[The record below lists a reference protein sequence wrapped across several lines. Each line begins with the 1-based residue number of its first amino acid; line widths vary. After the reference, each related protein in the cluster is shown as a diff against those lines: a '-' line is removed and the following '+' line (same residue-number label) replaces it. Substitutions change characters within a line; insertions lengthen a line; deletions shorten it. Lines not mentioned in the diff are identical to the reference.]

1 MNTDRIQQRLSVE
14 KSKNSVNTDIYLKIN
29 LDGEQRILPPDIIN
43 QIVNVGERFDDE
55 RKQNVRKVFLG

>member
-29 LDGEQRILPPDIIN
+29 LDGEQRI
-43 QIVNVGERFDDE
+43 
-55 RKQNVRKVFLG
+55 

>member
-43 QIVNVGERFDDE
+43 QIVNVGERFDNE
-55 RKQNVRKVFLG
+55 RKENSF